1 MPRAQESMEG
11 KILKYFRT
19 APPAAVVLLL
29 GLVKD
34 AVRERQQGSALGTR
48 AATSAPRPASTANH
62 HPKSA
67 AKKAAKKKSHHKKKV
82 NNAPPVETDAP
93 MGELE
98 DFGQIDS

>member
-34 AVRERQQGSALGTR
+34 AVRERQQGAAPR
-48 AATSAPRPASTANH
+48 AASTAPRPASTANH
-62 HPKSA
+62 HPKPA